1 MRMTAVLRRMMRPA
15 GWPLL
20 PVFAAALVRRRRLA
34 LLAAAVVLPCL
45 SSRAAAGSGVTLVHT
60 FSAPELAFPSP
71 VMTADGASPGAR
83 MILGNGGTLY
93 GTTTTGGLYG
103 AGIIFSLST
112 SGNLTDL
119 YDFQGIV
126 DSDGLAYY
134 DLGLNELTPGPRNFF
149 YGTTQRG
156 GTNRNG
162 TVFEMATS
170 GQELDLYVFSAEGT
184 NASGNISGSNPDG
197 MIPTGALVEGTN
209 GIFYGTTQYGGA
221 NGTGTIF
228 QITPNGAFTSVYSF
242 SALGGANFDANADG
256 ATPNSL
262 TLGTDGNFYGTTQ
275 AGGANGW
282 GTFFQFTTAGALTPL
297 YSFAATD
304 SDAASPQAALVQ
316 GANGSFYGTST
327 FGGSGL
333 SGTIFA
339 MTPSGAEKV
348 LYSFSGGNDGG
359 LPNAA
364 LTLGSDGNFYGTT
377 AGAGVNGNGTLFKI
391 SPAGAFSSI
400 YSFAALNANSENP
413 IGANPSA
420 ALTQGRDGNLYRQ
433 LPGRRRQWHRHDL
446 FLHQCRFCLPLP
458 AALDHSPASGQIERG
473 GRDVGHVERGGQ
485 RGTAVGLSMVGE

>member
-1 MRMTAVLRRMMRPA
+1 MTAVLRMMMRPA
-15 GWPLL
+15 GWPRL
-20 PVFAAALVRRRRLA
+20 PVFAAAVA
-34 LLAAAVVLPCL
+34 LPCL

-71 VMTADGASPGAR
+71 VMTADGAGPGAR
-83 MILGNGGTLY
+83 MILGSDGTLD

-103 AGIIFSLST
+103 AGIIFSLSP
-112 SGNLTDL
+112 SGSLTDL

-126 DSDGLAYY
+126 DSDSLAYY

-162 TVFEMATS
+162 TIFEMATS

-242 SALGGANFDANADG
+242 SPLGGPSFDANADG

-262 TLGTDGNFYGTTQ
+262 TLGTDGNFYGTAQ
-275 AGGANGW
+275 AGGTNGW

-297 YSFAATD
+297 YSFGATD
-304 SDAASPQAALVQ
+304 SDAAWPQAALVQ
-316 GANGSFYGTST
+316 GPNGNFYGTSEI
-327 FGGSGL
+327 GGAASPGN
-333 SGTIFA
+333 GTIFEI
-339 MTPSGAEKV
+339 TPSGTEKV

-359 LPNAA
+359 LPNTA

-391 SPAGAFSSI
+391 TPAGAFS
-400 YSFAALNANSENP
+400 L
-413 IGANPSA
+413 
-420 ALTQGRDGNLYRQ
+420 
-433 LPGRRRQWHRHDL
+433 HL
-446 FLHQCRFCLPLP
+446 FL
-458 AALDHSPASGQIERG
+458 RG
-473 GRDVGHVERGGQ
+473 VEC
-485 RGTAVGLSMVGE
+485 EF